1 VLDYLRRLASTGASY
16 TASSVISKLFAVALL
31 PVYTRHLTR
40 ADYGAA
46 EVLLATVVALSIV
59 FRLGVV
65 EALLRFYYENGDDS
79 ASRIVGSGRDAEEQ
93 GGRSASRTTGSWRD
107 EVVRS
112 ATSFLFIAVTV
123 GALLVAAVA
132 GPLSE
137 ALLDRRDVELMVIA
151 AGGLWVF
158 TLYELLMALFR
169 LDERARAYFVA
180 SLANVLIT
188 IALTVWLVVVEDEG
202 ARGLLL
208 GNFGG
213 SAIVLAA
220 LFWIHRRRLAL
231 VPSRGRLGDM
241 LRFGLP
247 TMPAELSL
255 YALNFVD
262 RVALA
267 RLAGL
272 AEAGLYALAV
282 KFSQAVTVIVRGF
295 NLAWPPLAYSI
306 RDDDTA
312 RRTYS
317 VVVTYYL
324 LLAFTIV
331 LAMSLEARW
340 VVRALAAPAF
350 FDSYEAVPLVST
362 GVALYALYLVLAVS
376 VQRTGETRF
385 NFPVTGAALVVNIA
399 LNLVL
404 VPPLGIV
411 GAGIALV
418 GAYVVMIALMY
429 GVSRRMFPLEL
440 EWGRIAR
447 IVGIAAAL
455 FAAGELLLPAS
466 GAAGFASRA
475 VVALAY
481 LPLLYASGFF
491 GEREREVIRRAL
503 ERARGASAEPPQDLE
518 ALRSRA
524 DLMDEVHDAQ

>member
-1 VLDYLRRLASTGASY
+1 VLHYLRRLASTGASY
-16 TASSVISKLFAVALL
+16 TASSVISKLLAVALL

-59 FRLGVV
+59 FRLGIV
-65 EALLRFYYENGDDS
+65 EALLRFYYEKGGDS
-79 ASRIVGSGRDAEEQ
+79 ASRIS
-93 GGRSASRTTGSWRD
+93 SWRD
-107 EVVRS
+107 EVVRTS
-112 ATSFLFIAVTV
+112 VSFLFIAVTV
-123 GALLVAAVA
+123 GSLLVAALA

-137 ALLDRRDVELMVIA
+137 ALLDRRDTELLLIT

-158 TLYELLMALFR
+158 TLYELMMALFR
-169 LDERARAYFVA
+169 LDERARAYFAA
-180 SLANVLIT
+180 SLTNVLIT

-213 SAIVLAA
+213 SALVLAA
-220 LFWIHRRRLAL
+220 LLVVHRRRLAL
-231 VPSRGRLGDM
+231 VPSGDRLREM
-241 LRFGLP
+241 LRFGFP

-282 KFSQAVTVIVRGF
+282 KFSQVVTVIVRGF

-312 RRTYS
+312 RRAYS
-317 VVVTYYL
+317 VIVTYYL

-331 LAMSLEARW
+331 LALSLEARW
-340 VVRALAAPAF
+340 VVRALAAPEF
-350 FDSYEAVPLVST
+350 FESYQAVPLVAT
-362 GVALYALYLVLAVS
+362 GVALYALYLVLSVA
-376 VQRTGETRF
+376 VQRTGRTAF
-385 NFPVTGAALVVNIA
+385 NFPVTGTALAVNIA
-399 LNLVL
+399 LNVVL
-404 VPPLGIV
+404 VPPYGLV

-429 GVSRRMFPLEL
+429 VVTRRIFPLDL
-440 EWGRIAR
+440 EWGRLLR
-447 IVGIAAAL
+447 IVAIAAGL
-455 FAAGELLLPAS
+455 FAAGELLLPKS
-466 GAAGFASRA
+466 GLDGFLARAG
-475 VVALAY
+475 VALAY
-481 LPLLYASGFF
+481 LPLLYATGFF
-491 GEREREVIRRAL
+491 ADREREVMRRAL
-503 ERARGASAEPPQDLE
+503 DRARRAASAQPSQDLE

-524 DLMDEVHDAQ
+524 DLMDEVHDPQ

>member
-1 VLDYLRRLASTGASY
+1 MLGYLRRLASTGASY
-16 TASSVISKLFAVALL
+16 TASSVISKLLAVALL

-59 FRLGVV
+59 FRLGIV
-65 EALLRFYYENGDDS
+65 EALLRFYYQGQEGQGQEGEPVGD
-79 ASRIVGSGRDAEEQ
+79 RQVRL
-93 GGRSASRTTGSWRD
+93 RTWRD
-107 EVVRS
+107 EVVR
-112 ATSFLFIAVTV
+112 TSVAFLFIAITV
-123 GALLVAAVA
+123 GALLVAALA

-137 ALLDRRDVELMVIA
+137 ALLDRRDTDLLLIT

-158 TLYELLMALFR
+158 TLYELMMALFR
-169 LDERARAYFVA
+169 LDERARAYFAA

-213 SAIVLAA
+213 STLVLAA
-220 LFWIHRRRLAL
+220 LLVIHRRRLAL
-231 VPSRGRLGDM
+231 VPSRGRLGEM
-241 LRFGLP
+241 LRFGFP

-262 RVALA
+262 RVALV

-312 RRTYS
+312 RRAYS
-317 VVVTYYL
+317 VIVTYYL
-324 LLAFTIV
+324 LLAFTVV
-331 LAMSLEARW
+331 LALSLEARW

-350 FDSYEAVPLVST
+350 FESYKAVPLVAT
-362 GVALYALYLVLAVS
+362 GVALYALYLVLSVS
-376 VQRTGETRF
+376 VQRTGRTAF
-385 NFPVTGAALVVNIA
+385 NFPVTGTALAVNIA

-404 VPPLGIV
+404 IPPYGLV

-418 GAYVVMIALMY
+418 GAYVVMIGLMY
-429 GVSRRMFPLEL
+429 AVTQRLFPLAL
-440 EWGRIAR
+440 EWARLAR

-455 FAAGELLLPAS
+455 FALGELLLPTS
-466 GAAGFASRA
+466 GLDGFLMRG
-475 VVALAY
+475 ALAFAY
-481 LPLLYASGFF
+481 LPLLYGSGFF
-491 GEREREVIRRAL
+491 GDREREVMRRAI
-503 ERARGASAEPPQDLE
+503 ERARGAASAQPSEDLE

-524 DLMDEVHDAQ
+524 DLMDEVHDPQ

>member
-1 VLDYLRRLASTGASY
+1 MLVYLRRLASTGASY

-59 FRLGVV
+59 FRLGIV
-65 EALLRFYYENGDDS
+65 EALLRFYYENPEEEP
-79 ASRIVGSGRDAEEQ
+79 GSNRQ
-93 GGRSASRTTGSWRD
+93 VRLRTWRD
-107 EVVRS
+107 DVVKTS
-112 ATSFLFIAVTV
+112 VSFLFIAITI
-123 GALLVAAVA
+123 GALLVVALA

-137 ALLDRRDVELMVIA
+137 ALLGRRDTELLLIT

-158 TLYELLMALFR
+158 TLYELMMALFR
-169 LDERARAYFVA
+169 LDERARAYFAA
-180 SLANVLIT
+180 SLTNVLLT
-188 IALTVWLVVVEDEG
+188 IALTVWLVVFEDEG

-208 GNFGG
+208 GNFVG
-213 SAIVLAA
+213 SALVLAA
-220 LFWIHRRRLAL
+220 LLWIHRARLAL
-231 VPSRGRLGDM
+231 VPSRARLGEM

-247 TMPAELSL
+247 MMPAELSL

-317 VVVTYYL
+317 VVITYYL
-324 LLAFTIV
+324 LLAFTVV
-331 LAMSLEARW
+331 LALSLEARW
-340 VVRALAAPAF
+340 VVRALAAPDF
-350 FDSYEAVPLVST
+350 FDAYKAVPLVAT
-362 GVALYALYLVLAVS
+362 GVALYALYLVLSVS
-376 VQRTGETRF
+376 VSRTGRTAF
-385 NFPVTGAALVVNIA
+385 NFPVTGTALAVNIA

-404 VPPLGIV
+404 IPPYGLV

-429 GVSRRMFPLEL
+429 GVTRRIFPLDL
-440 EWGRIAR
+440 EWGRILR
-447 IVGIAAAL
+447 IVGIAGAL
-455 FAAGELLLPAS
+455 FALGELLLPTS
-466 GAAGFASRA
+466 GIAGFVARA
-475 VVALAY
+475 AVALVY
-481 LPLLYASGFF
+481 LPLLWASGFF
-491 GEREREVIRRAL
+491 GDEEREAMRRAL
-503 ERARGASAEPPQDLE
+503 ERARGVSAEPSQDLE
-518 ALRSRA
+518 ALRTRT
-524 DLMDEVHDAQ
+524 DLMDEVHDPQ

>member
-1 VLDYLRRLASTGASY
+1 VFEHLRRLASTGASY

-31 PVYTRHLTR
+31 PLYTRYLTR

-59 FRLGVV
+59 FRLGIV
-65 EALLRFYYENGDDS
+65 EALLRFYYDGQEEEPVGD
-79 ASRIVGSGRDAEEQ
+79 RQVRL
-93 GGRSASRTTGSWRD
+93 RTWRD
-107 EVVRS
+107 EVVRTS
-112 ATSFLFIAVTV
+112 VSFLLVAVTF
-123 GALLVAAVA
+123 GALLVAAAA

-137 ALLDRRDVELMVIA
+137 ALLGREETELLLIT

-158 TLYELLMALFR
+158 TLYELMMALFR
-169 LDERARAYFVA
+169 LDERARAYFTA

-188 IALTVWLVVVEDEG
+188 IGLTVWLVVAQDEG

-213 SAIVLAA
+213 SALVLAP
-220 LFWIHRRRLAL
+220 LFWVHRARLGL
-231 VPSRGRLGDM
+231 VPSRERLGEM
-241 LRFGLP
+241 LRFGFP

-306 RDDDTA
+306 RDDEAA
-312 RRTYS
+312 RRTYA
-317 VVVTYYL
+317 VIITYYL
-324 LLAFTIV
+324 LLAFSVV
-331 LAMSLEARW
+331 LALSLEARW
-340 VVRALAAPAF
+340 IVRALAAPDF
-350 FDSYEAVPLVST
+350 FDAYKAVPLVAT

-376 VQRTGETRF
+376 VQRTGRTGF
-385 NFPVTGAALVVNIA
+385 NFPVTGTALAVNIG
-399 LNLVL
+399 LNLAL
-404 VPPLGIV
+404 IPPYGLV

-418 GAYVVMIALMY
+418 GAYVVMIGLMY
-429 GVSRRMFPLEL
+429 VVTRRVFPLRL
-440 EWGRIAR
+440 EWARLAR
-447 IVGIAAAL
+447 IVGIAAGL
-455 FAAGELLLPAS
+455 FALGEVLLPTS
-466 GAAGFASRA
+466 GLGGFLSRA
-475 VVALAY
+475 AVAAAY
-481 LPLLYASGFF
+481 LPLLHLSGFF
-491 GEREREVIRRAL
+491 GEREREALRRGL
-503 ERARGASAEPPQDLE
+503 ARVRPGASAQPPQDLE

-524 DLMDEVHDAQ
+524 DLMDEVHDPQ